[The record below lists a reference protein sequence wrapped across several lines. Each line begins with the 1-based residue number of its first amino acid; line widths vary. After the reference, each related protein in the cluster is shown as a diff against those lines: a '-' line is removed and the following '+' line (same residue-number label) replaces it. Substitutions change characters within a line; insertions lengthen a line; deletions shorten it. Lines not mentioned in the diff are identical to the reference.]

1 MLWRNLGARE
11 IFSGFEKVG
20 VILSNN
26 PMVLTA
32 ESSPIQVM
40 ILEDNEELAM
50 TKAVLDL
57 QE

>member
-11 IFSGFEKVG
+11 IFSGFEKVR

-57 QE
+57 Q